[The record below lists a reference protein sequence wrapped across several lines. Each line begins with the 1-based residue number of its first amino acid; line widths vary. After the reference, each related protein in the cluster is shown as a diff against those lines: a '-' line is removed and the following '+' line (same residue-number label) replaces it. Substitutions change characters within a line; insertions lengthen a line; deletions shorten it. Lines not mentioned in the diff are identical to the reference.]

1 MSKATLGVIV
11 GNRNFFPD
19 QLVTEARADI
29 LDLFGELDIAPVM
42 LDDQTSKLGGVE
54 TREDALKCARLFAEH
69 ADEIDGLLVLLPN
82 FGDERGVAETVQL
95 SGLDVP
101 ILVQAYPDNLDQ
113 FTVERRRDAFCGK
126 ISVCNN
132 LGQYGIPFSLTELHT
147 VHPKSA
153 SFRQD
158 LDQFLG
164 VCRVVN
170 GLRGARLG
178 AIGARPAAF
187 NTVRYSERILQD
199 NGITVVTADLSE
211 IIGRAAGL
219 ADDAPQVVDRLQALK
234 DYIPTDGVPAK
245 PLLQMA
251 RLAAVIEE
259 WMDANAIDATA
270 LQCWDSIQ
278 INYGISPCSV
288 MSFMSD
294 RMLPSACEVDVTGA
308 VSMYAL
314 QLAAGRP
321 SALVD
326 WNNNYA
332 DDPDKCVLF
341 HCSNWPKSMLTG
353 AHMHYGEILGT
364 SLGSDRTYG
373 AIAGRVPAG
382 PMGYARV
389 STLDTE
395 GTVHCYVGDGAFT
408 DDPLTTFGSTA
419 VVEVPDLQFLL
430 KYICRNQFEHHV
442 AMAPGHTSDILAE
455 AFETYFGWDVYQH
468 MGY

>member
-1 MSKATLGVIV
+1 MSTATLGVIV

-29 LDLFGELDIAPVM
+29 IALFAELDITAVM
-42 LDDQTSKLGGVE
+42 LDAQATKLGGVE
-54 TREDALKCARLFAEH
+54 TREDAAKCARLFAAH
-69 ADEIDGLLVLLPN
+69 ADEIDGLLVVLPN
-82 FGDERGVAETVQL
+82 FGDERGVVEAVQM

-101 ILVQAYPDNLDQ
+101 ILVQAYPDALDQ
-113 FTVERRRDAFCGK
+113 LNIERRRDAFCGK

-132 LGQYGIPFSLTELHT
+132 LGQYGFPFTLTELHT
-147 VHPKSA
+147 VHPQSA
-153 SFRQD
+153 SFKQD
-158 LDQFLG
+158 LEQFLG

-178 AIGARPAAF
+178 ALGARPGAF
-187 NTVRYSERILQD
+187 NTVRYSEKILQD
-199 NGITVVTADLSE
+199 AGITVVTADLSE
-211 IIGRAAGL
+211 ILGRADRL
-219 ADDAPQVVDRLQALK
+219 ADDAPQVRDRLQALR
-234 DYIPTDGVPAK
+234 DYIPTDGVPLK

-251 RLAAVIEE
+251 RLATVIEE
-259 WMDANAIDATA
+259 WMDANEIDATA

-278 INYGISPCSV
+278 VNYGISPCSV

-326 WNNNYA
+326 WNNNYG

-341 HCSNWPKSMLTG
+341 HCSNWPKSMLDG
-353 AHMHYGEILGT
+353 ARMHYGEILGT

-382 PMGYARV
+382 PMSYARV
-389 STLDTE
+389 STMDVD
-395 GTVHCYVGDGAFT
+395 GVVHCYVGDGAFT
-408 DDPLTTFGSTA
+408 DDPLTTFGSSA
-419 VVEVPDLQFLL
+419 IIQVPDLQFLL
-430 KYICRNQFEHHV
+430 KYICKNQFEHHV

-455 AFETYFGWDVYQH
+455 AFDTYFGWDVYH
-468 MGY
+468 HFD